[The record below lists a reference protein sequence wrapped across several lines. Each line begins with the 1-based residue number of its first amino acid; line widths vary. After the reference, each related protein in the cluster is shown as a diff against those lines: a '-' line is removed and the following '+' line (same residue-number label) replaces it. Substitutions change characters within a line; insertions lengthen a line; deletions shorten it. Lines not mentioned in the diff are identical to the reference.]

1 MKISVEQTPRQK
13 ISPYVLEH
21 VDSVS
26 IVHLPKNRL
35 SETLH
40 TIADLQ
46 RQNKNI
52 KIIPHIAARSLKS
65 KEELFSNCDKFAEMG
80 IKDVLIIGGGTK
92 TGYCYSSAF
101 GVYEDILNEN
111 YKFNMMC
118 GVYPQN
124 ETSTEVDD
132 NKYSKFTRGITQVCL
147 SCRLLNQFDNRT
159 IVGVPSNC
167 SAKELIRFIK
177 LCGVARSIR
186 EAIPNIVGAKYIS
199 FSGFN
204 TAKFVGDLS
213 GDRDIHIFNF
223 GNLEKTVR
231 SLQKLL

>member
-1 MKISVEQTPRQK
+1 MKISVEQTPRQMM
-13 ISPYVLEH
+13 SPYILNH

-40 TIADLQ
+40 TIAALQ
-46 RQNKNI
+46 QQNKDI
-52 KIIPHIAARSLKS
+52 KIIPHIAARSLKN
-65 KEELFSNCDKFAEMG
+65 KDELFSNCDKFAEMG
-80 IKDVLIIGGGTK
+80 IEDVLIIGGGTS
-92 TGYCYSSAF
+92 TGHCYSSAF
-101 GVYEDILNEN
+101 GVYEDILHKG
-111 YKFNMMC
+111 YKFNMIC
-118 GVYPQN
+118 GVYPQA
-124 ETSTEVDD
+124 ETSTEVNDS
-132 NKYSKFTRGITQVCL
+132 KYSKFTRGITQVCL
-147 SCRLLNQFDNRT
+147 NHRLLNQFDNRT

-167 SAKELIRFIK
+167 SAKELLRFIK

-186 EAIPNIVGAKYIS
+186 EAIPNVVGAKYVS

-223 GNLEKTVR
+223 GNLENTVR